1 MLHILGDSS
10 GAPFDAICVSLK
22 YSFHSFFLPIQL
34 LSCSSQ
40 WHQIFGKLVKF
51 EKLILI
57 LLLEMLL
64 LEILEIFF
72 PEAGNGF
79 YSHQCVPQQLF
90 VDEKLVSWDF
100 T

>member
-1 MLHILGDSS
+1 MLHILGDP
-10 GAPFDAICVSLK
+10 PFDAICVSLK
-22 YSFHSFFLPIQL
+22 YSFHSVFFANPALAL
-34 LSCSSQ
+34 LKSPASDLRR
-40 WHQIFGKLVKF
+40 GKLVKF

-90 VDEKLVSWDF
+90 LAEKLVSWDF